1 MESLYQLFVTAKKG
15 DTRAVGKIVKRFE
28 PLVIKKATEKGYFD
42 EDCYQECME
51 ALIASIKKFVLR
63 D

>member
-1 MESLYQLFVTAKKG
+1 MESLYYLFVAAKEG
-15 DTRAVGKIVKRFE
+15 DTRAVGKIAKRFE

-51 ALIASIKKFVLR
+51 ALIISIDRFVILE
-63 D
+63 

>member
-1 MESLYQLFVTAKKG
+1 MESLYHLFISAKKG
-15 DTRAVGKIVKRFE
+15 DTHAVSKIAQRFE
-28 PLVIKKATEKGYFD
+28 PLVIKKATQNGYFD

-51 ALIASIKKFVLR
+51 ALIVSIKRFELR